1 MSPVP
6 DRFQSLHAVDYAAIA
21 AYFAVVIWVGFYYG
35 RRQKSTEDYFLAG
48 RSLSWF
54 SVGVSI
60 VATVLSTV
68 TYLSTPGE
76 MIKNGVG
83 ANAQFLSY
91 PLVFFLVSYLI
102 LPYLMRLRVTTAYEY
117 LERRFDLTTRLF
129 GASLFVLIRT
139 AWMGMVLFTASLALS
154 KICSLSFT
162 TVVVGLVAIG
172 VFYTVLGGLRAV
184 IWTDV
189 VQFFILLGGAIFTV
203 VYVAVDSGTGPA
215 TWWNDMMAADTPSQP
230 VFSFD
235 PTVRLSLVGMG
246 CWTLFWWLAT
256 ASSDQVAVQRFLATE
271 SLQASRRAFL
281 CNLVSGVVLI
291 ADSFPLRHR
300 PLLLLPG
307 RHPRRP
313 RSGLPPLHPPHPSPG
328 LAGLVVAA
336 LFSAAMSSLDSGM
349 NSISS
354 VVVTD
359 FYRRFRSAVPTPRQE
374 LFLARAVTA
383 AVGGLATVICLL
395 LYQIPEEQRGNLFDI
410 QGRVTSFLVG
420 SLGGLMLIAMLG
432 IRCSARVA
440 MGSALCGILV
450 GFLWAQ
456 GHWLFGL
463 PELAWMWVI
472 PVSTLVTVGAA
483 ALVSMVFGEE
493 SGKLS

>member
-1 MSPVP
+1 MTPVL

-21 AYFAVVIWVGFYYG
+21 AYFAVVIGVGFYYG

-102 LPYLMRLRVTTAYEY
+102 LPYLMRLRFTTAYEY

-162 TVVVGLVAIG
+162 TVVLGLVAIG

-281 CNLVSGVVLI
+281 CNLVSGVVLTLTLSLCGI
-291 ADSFPLRHR
+291 ALYSYYQAAIPDDPDLVFPHFIRHI
-300 PLLLLPG
+300 LP
-307 RHPRRP
+307 R
-313 RSGLPPLHPPHPSPG
+313 G

-359 FYRRFRSAVPTPRQE
+359 FYRRFRSAVPTRRAKSSSWPVPSPPRWADWPPPSVFSSIRSRKNRGGICSTSRDGSPVFWWE
-374 LFLARAVTA
+374 AWEDSCSSPCWGFAAAPGWPWEARSA
-383 AVGGLATVICLL
+383 GSWWGFSGLRAT
-395 LYQIPEEQRGNLFDI
+395 G
-410 QGRVTSFLVG
+410 
-420 SLGGLMLIAMLG
+420 
-432 IRCSARVA
+432 CSAFPSWP
-440 MGSALCGILV
+440 GCG
-450 GFLWAQ
+450 
-456 GHWLFGL
+456 
-463 PELAWMWVI
+463 
-472 PVSTLVTVGAA
+472 
-483 ALVSMVFGEE
+483 
-493 SGKLS
+493 

>member
-162 TVVVGLVAIG
+162 TVVLGLVAVG

-291 ADSFPLRHR
+291 LILSLCGIALYSYYQAAIPDDPDLVFPHFIRHI
-300 PLLLLPG
+300 LP
-307 RHPRRP
+307 R
-313 RSGLPPLHPPHPSPG
+313 G

-359 FYRRFRSAVPTPRQE
+359 FYRRFRSAVRHPAP
-374 LFLARAVTA
+374 RAVPGPVRHRRGGRTGHRHLPA
-383 AVGGLATVICLL
+383 PVPDPRGAEGEPVRHPGDGSPVFWWEAWEDSCSSPCWEFAVAPGWPWEALSAGSWWDFSGLRAI
-395 LYQIPEEQRGNLFDI
+395 G
-410 QGRVTSFLVG
+410 
-420 SLGGLMLIAMLG
+420 
-432 IRCSARVA
+432 CSAYPNWP
-440 MGSALCGILV
+440 GCG
-450 GFLWAQ
+450 
-456 GHWLFGL
+456 
-463 PELAWMWVI
+463 
-472 PVSTLVTVGAA
+472 
-483 ALVSMVFGEE
+483 
-493 SGKLS
+493 